1 MGSPANA
8 RHVLVPLLPSAL
20 TVVESHTLDAG
31 RVFGI
36 WSPLSPAYPPPKQNC
51 ARSEGVCGNG
61 VRRRRADA
69 ARPAYQNVVKT
80 LQQRGT
86 GADAPIDV
94 PLDP

>member
-1 MGSPANA
+1 MCRTGTTITRYPLASVKVESPRSSTFCTVQMGSPANA

-51 ARSEGVCGNG
+51 AVENCDS
-61 VRRRRADA
+61 
-69 ARPAYQNVVKT
+69 
-80 LQQRGT
+80 
-86 GADAPIDV
+86 
-94 PLDP
+94 